1 MAYGEFEIRGFTNKP
16 EDSRIFLNGNN
27 NDKESFMAKAQTPN
41 EDFDLSPV
49 YVNVDGNCPWTNLYI
64 TNNQNTSEENPPEL
78 VETKNEVSL
87 FPILPNQL
95 YSNSQMYTGTGIYNL
110 KKDLKYGSIY
120 YQQQSWFNSEQALGI
135 DTTFAGYQGNDFPV
149 MRGNLGESNPV
160 TKFGSRSVIL
170 YIRVIAGK
178 IVNGQLSNIQ
188 ASSLKNYCE
197 TEYKERPYVSC
208 VQVVP
213 YILNTDSPA
222 EGLHRYNSVLSGS
235 VYSSSNYGPRLSF
248 IPLMP
253 NHNFDVITDGDPKT
267 LELSLFDAYVPSGV
281 DTIND
286 TNQVIFGSIYSSG
299 SSSTVYSKFTQYV
312 ITLDDRCDFNY
323 HTNTVTGVK
332 YTEPATDVVKKFGN
346 IDNFREQMRRS
357 TAYFGL
363 YFCEDRSLITETITD
378 YDTFFSDNR
387 MFLGTIDKYG
397 VTHGDYTKG
406 SKNKESEFFKGKN
419 NLQKDTNVRPNF
431 YIPTTFDEDG
441 GDLDSGLND
450 RLKTSIGYS
459 GKLFKLTR
467 EQALKLIRFAGGT
480 FNTNVILNTYD
491 GLINMQYFP
500 INIKSTAA
508 AEDLTLGAYPDKN
521 NPSTIYGFNP
531 KIKAPTLLESVQ
543 YFDLGSFSIN
553 PVYGDFRDYPPYTS
567 YTLFVPFVNA
577 SCDIDPKVWLGHTL
591 RVSLIVDILT
601 GSTSAVLLRDD
612 LIYKTLSGS
621 TGVKINMTS
630 VDMATYNG
638 AVKQAETALKNTEIS
653 TITGTIGSITGALA
667 SGAEGD
673 VGGVISNLVN
683 GMGSS
688 LTGLNNLSYIDYK
701 LQTTQPKIQQLS
713 TASSAIG
720 SAMPYK
726 MQLVRISSKMLPEY
740 DSDTYAK
747 TVGYACI
754 KNTTL
759 SQCSNFTVVSN
770 INLDSLSCDN
780 EEKRLIHDVLMSGI
794 LIK

>member
-16 EDSRIFLNGNN
+16 EDSKIYLNGNN
-27 NDKESFMAKAQTPN
+27 NDKFSFMAKAQTPN
-41 EDFDLSPV
+41 ENFDLSPV

-64 TNNQNTSEENPPEL
+64 INNQDTSEENPPIL
-78 VETKNEVSL
+78 VETKNETSL

-95 YSNSQMYTGTGIYNL
+95 YSYSLMYTGTGIYNL
-110 KKDLKYGSIY
+110 KKEERFGSKY
-120 YQQQSWFNSEQALGI
+120 YQQQSWFNNDQALGT
-135 DTTFAGYQGNDFPV
+135 DPNFAGIEGNEFPV
-149 MRGNLGESNPV
+149 MRGNFGQSNPV

-178 IVNGQLSNIQ
+178 IVNGQLSGIQ
-188 ASSLKNYCE
+188 ANSLKNYCE
-197 TEYKERPYVSC
+197 TGYKERPYVSC
-208 VQVVP
+208 VQIVP

-222 EGLHRYNSVLSGS
+222 EGLRKYNIILSGS
-235 VYSSSNYGPRLSF
+235 AYSSLNYGPRLSF

-253 NHNFDVITDGDPKT
+253 NHSFDVITEGDPKT

-286 TNQVIFGSIYSSG
+286 ASQVIFGSIYSSG
-299 SSSTVYSKFTQYV
+299 SSSTVYSKYTQYA
-312 ITLDDRCDFNY
+312 ITIDDRCDFNY
-323 HTNTVTGVK
+323 HTNTVTGVT
-332 YTEPATDVVKKFGN
+332 YTEPATDVVKKFGG
-346 IDNFREQMRRS
+346 IDKFREEMRRS

-363 YFCEDRSLITETITD
+363 FFCEDLSLINETITD
-378 YDTFFSDNR
+378 YDTFFSDDR

-397 VTHGDYTKG
+397 VTHGDYTHG
-406 SKNKESEFFKGKN
+406 SKNKTSNFFKGKN
-419 NLQKDTNVRPNF
+419 NLQKDTNVKPGYYN
-431 YIPTTFDEDG
+431 PATFDQDG
-441 GDLDSGLND
+441 GDLDSGLNE
-450 RLKTSIGYS
+450 RLITSIGYS

-480 FNTNVILNTYD
+480 FNTDVILNTYD

-500 INIKSTAA
+500 LNIKSTSAT
-508 AEDLTLGAYPDKN
+508 ENLTLGAYPGKN
-521 NPSTIYGFNP
+521 DPSKIYGFNP
-531 KIKAPTLLESVQ
+531 GIKAPTLLESVQ
-543 YFDLGSFSIN
+543 YIDLGYFNII
-553 PVYGDFRDYPPYTS
+553 PVYNDFRDYEPYTT

-601 GSTSAVLLRDD
+601 GSTTAVLLRDD

-638 AVKQAETALKNTEIS
+638 AIKQAETTLKNSEIS
-653 TITGTIGSITGALA
+653 TATGTIGSAVGAIA

-673 VGGVISNLVN
+673 VGGVISNLTSGV
-683 GMGSS
+683 GSL
-688 LTGLNNLSYIDYK
+688 LTGLNNMNYIDYK

-740 DSDTYAK
+740 NSDTYAK
-747 TVGYACI
+747 TVGYACL

-780 EEKRLIHDVLMSGI
+780 EEKKLIHDVLMSGI

>member
-16 EDSRIFLNGNN
+16 KDSKIYLNGNN
-27 NDKESFMAKAQTPN
+27 SDKESFMAKAQTPN
-41 EDFDLSPV
+41 KDFDLSPV
-49 YVNVDGNCPWTNLYI
+49 YVNVDGNCHWTNLYI
-64 TNNQNTSEENPPEL
+64 INNQDTSEENPPEL
-78 VETKNEVSL
+78 VTTKNEISL

-95 YSNSQMYTGTGIYNL
+95 YSDPQMYTGTGIYNL

-135 DTTFAGYQGNDFPV
+135 DKTFAGFAGNEFPV
-149 MRGNLGESNPV
+149 MRGNFGQSNLV

-170 YIRVIAGK
+170 YIRVIAGNV
-178 IVNGQLSNIQ
+178 VNGQLTNIQ
-188 ASSLKNYCE
+188 ANSLKNYCE
-197 TEYKERPYVSC
+197 TGYKERPYVSC

-213 YILNTDSPA
+213 YILNTDLPA
-222 EGLHRYNSVLSGS
+222 EGLRKYNTILSGS
-235 VYSSSNYGPRLSF
+235 TYSSTNYGPRLSF

-253 NHNFDVITDGDPKT
+253 NHSFDVITGGDPET
-267 LELSLFDAYVPSGV
+267 LELSLFDAYVPSG
-281 DTIND
+281 DSTIND
-286 TNQVIFGSIYSSG
+286 ASQVIFGSIYSSG
-299 SSSTVYSKFTQYV
+299 ASTTVYSKFTQYV
-312 ITLDDRCDFNY
+312 ITIDDRCDFNY

-332 YTEPATDVVKKFGN
+332 YTEPATDVVKKFGS
-346 IDNFREQMRRS
+346 IDKFREEMRRS

-363 YFCEDRSLITETITD
+363 FFCEDLSLINETITD

-387 MFLGTIDKYG
+387 MFLGTIDNNG
-397 VTHGDYTKG
+397 ITHGDYTKG
-406 SKNKESEFFKGKN
+406 SKNKDSKFFKDKN
-419 NLQKDTNVRPNF
+419 DLQKNTNVIPSF
-431 YIPTTFDEDG
+431 YIPATFDEDG
-441 GDLDSGLND
+441 GDLDSGLNK
-450 RLKTSIGYS
+450 LLNTSIGYS

-467 EQALKLIRFAGGT
+467 EQAFKLIKFAGGT
-480 FNTNVILNTYD
+480 FNTKVILNTYD

-500 INIKSTAA
+500 VNIKSTAMT
-508 AEDLTLGAYPDKN
+508 EDLTLGAYPGKN
-521 NPSTIYGFNP
+521 DPSTIYGFNP
-531 KIKAPTLLESVQ
+531 GIKAPTLVESVQ

-553 PVYGDFRDYPPYTS
+553 PIYGDFRDYAPYTS

-601 GSTSAVLLRDD
+601 GSTTAVLLRDE
-612 LIYKTLSGS
+612 LIYKTLTGS

-638 AVKQAETALKNTEIS
+638 AIKQAETTLKNTEMAA
-653 TITGTIGSITGALA
+653 ITGLISSVTGAFS
-667 SGAEGD
+667 SGVQGD
-673 VGGVISNLVN
+673 AAGVVSNLVD
-683 GMGSS
+683 GIGSS
-688 LTGLNNLSYIDYK
+688 LTGINNIGYIEYK
-701 LQTTQPKIQQLS
+701 LQTTQPKFQQLS

-720 SAMPYK
+720 SSMPYK
-726 MQLVRISSKMLPEY
+726 LQLVRISSKMLPEY

-747 TVGYACI
+747 TVGYACL

-770 INLDSLSCDN
+770 INLDSLLCDN

>member
-1 MAYGEFEIRGFTNKP
+1 MAYGEFEIRGFANKP
-16 EDSRIFLNGNN
+16 EDTKIYLNGSN

-41 EDFDLSPV
+41 EDFDLSPA

-64 TNNQNTSEENPPEL
+64 INNQNTSKENPPEL
-78 VETKNEVSL
+78 VTTKNEISL

-95 YSNSQMYTGTGIYNL
+95 YSYPLMYTGTGIYSL
-110 KKDLKYGSIY
+110 QKDERFGSKY
-120 YQQQSWFNSEQALGI
+120 YQQQSWFNNEQALGT
-135 DTTFAGYQGNDFPV
+135 DTSFAGFQGNEFPV
-149 MRGNLGESNPV
+149 MRGNFGESNPL

-170 YIRVIAGK
+170 YVRVIAGK
-178 IVNGQLSNIQ
+178 IVNGQLSSIQ
-188 ASSLKNYCE
+188 ATSLKKYCE
-197 TEYKERPYVSC
+197 TAYEELPYVSC

-222 EGLHRYNSVLSGS
+222 EGLRKYNVILSGNT
-235 VYSSSNYGPRLSF
+235 YSSMNYGPRLSF

-253 NHNFDVITDGDPKT
+253 KHSFDIINDGDPKT

-286 TNQVIFGSIYSSG
+286 TSQVIFGSMYSFGSSTIYSK
-299 SSSTVYSKFTQYV
+299 YAQYL
-312 ITLDDRCDFNY
+312 ITIDDRCDFNY
-323 HTNTVTGVK
+323 YTNTQTSIT
-332 YTEPATDVVKKFGN
+332 YTEPATDVVKKFGS

-363 YFCEDRSLITETITD
+363 FFCEDNSFVNETITD
-378 YDTFFSDNR
+378 YDAFFSDNR
-387 MFLGTIDKYG
+387 MFLGTIDNNG
-397 VTHGDYTKG
+397 ITHGDYTKG
-406 SKNKESEFFKGKN
+406 SKNKDSKFFKGKN
-419 NLQKDTNVRPNF
+419 NLQKDTNVRPSF

-441 GDLDSGLND
+441 GDLDSGLNK
-450 RLKTSIGYS
+450 LLNTSIGYS

-467 EQALKLIRFAGGT
+467 EQALKLIKFAGGT
-480 FNTNVILNTYD
+480 FNTQVVLNTYD

-500 INIKSTAA
+500 INIRSTAMV
-508 AEDLTLGAYPDKN
+508 ENLTLGAYPGKN
-521 NPSTIYGFNP
+521 DPSTIYGFDP
-531 KIKAPTLLESVQ
+531 GIKAPIVFESVQ

-553 PVYGDFRDYPPYTS
+553 PVYGDFRDYAPYTS

-591 RVSLIVDILT
+591 RVNLIVDILT
-601 GSTSAVLLRDD
+601 GSTTAVLLRDE
-612 LIYKTLSGS
+612 LIYKTLTGS

-638 AVKQAETALKNTEIS
+638 AVKQAETTLKNTEMAAINGLINS
-653 TITGTIGSITGALA
+653 VTGAFS
-667 SGAEGD
+667 SGVQGD
-673 VGGVISNLVN
+673 AGGVVSNLAN
-683 GMGSS
+683 GISSS
-688 LTGLNNLSYIDYK
+688 LIGINNIGYIEYK
-701 LQTTQPKIQQLS
+701 LQTTQPKFQQLS

-726 MQLVRISSKMLPEY
+726 LQLVRISSKMLPEY

-747 TVGYACI
+747 TVGYACL

-770 INLDSLSCDN
+770 INLDSLLCDN

>member
-1 MAYGEFEIRGFTNKP
+1 MAYGNFEIRGFTNKP
-16 EDSRIFLNGNN
+16 EDSKIYLNGSN

-41 EDFDLSPV
+41 EDFDLNPV
-49 YVNVDGNCPWTNLYI
+49 YVNVDGNCPWTNIYI
-64 TNNQNTSEENPPEL
+64 TNNQNTSKENPPEL
-78 VETKNEVSL
+78 VTTKNEVSL

-95 YSNSQMYTGTGIYNL
+95 YSYPLMYTGTGIYSL
-110 KKDLKYGSIY
+110 KKDEKFGSKY
-120 YQQQSWFNSEQALGI
+120 YQQQSWFNNDQALGT
-135 DTTFAGYQGNDFPV
+135 DPNFAGYQGNEFPV
-149 MRGNLGESNPV
+149 MRGNVGQSNPV
-160 TKFGSRSVIL
+160 TKFGSRSIIL

-178 IVNGQLSNIQ
+178 IVNGQLSSIQ
-188 ASSLKNYCE
+188 ATSLKKYCE
-197 TEYKERPYVSC
+197 TVYKELPYVSC

-213 YILNTDSPA
+213 YILNTDTPA
-222 EGLHRYNSVLSGS
+222 EGLRKYNVILSGNT
-235 VYSSSNYGPRLSF
+235 YSSINYGPRLSF

-253 NHNFDVITDGDPKT
+253 NHSFDVITDGDPKT
-267 LELSLFDAYVPSGV
+267 LDLSLFDAYVPSGV

-286 TNQVIFGSIYSSG
+286 ANQVIFGSIYSFG
-299 SSSTVYSKFTQYV
+299 SSSTVYSTHTQYV
-312 ITLDDRCDFNY
+312 ITIDDRCDFNY

-332 YTEPATDVVKKFGN
+332 YTEPATDVVKKFGS

-363 YFCEDRSLITETITD
+363 FFCEDNSFVNETITD

-397 VTHGDYTKG
+397 VTHGDYTNG
-406 SKNKESEFFKGKN
+406 SKNKTSNFFKGKN
-419 NLQKDTNVRPNF
+419 NLQKDTNVKPGYYN
-431 YIPTTFDEDG
+431 PGTFDEDG
-441 GDLDSGLND
+441 GDLDSGLNE
-450 RLKTSIGYS
+450 LIKTSIGYS
-459 GKLFKLTR
+459 GKLFKLNR

-480 FNTNVILNTYD
+480 FNTDVILNTYD

-500 INIKSTAA
+500 LNLKSTATR
-508 AEDLTLGAYPDKN
+508 EDLTLGAYPDKN
-521 NPSTIYGFNP
+521 DPSTIYGFNP

-543 YFDLGSFSIN
+543 YFDLGYFNIT
-553 PVYGDFRDYPPYTS
+553 PVYNDFRDYEPYTT

-601 GSTSAVLLRDD
+601 GSTTAVLLRDD
-612 LIYKTLSGS
+612 LIYKTLTGS

-638 AVKQAETALKNTEIS
+638 AIKQAETTLKNTEIS
-653 TITGTIGSITGALA
+653 TVTGTIGSVVGAFA

-673 VGGVISNLVN
+673 VGGVISNLASGV
-683 GMGSS
+683 GSL
-688 LTGLNNLSYIDYK
+688 LTGLNNMDYIDYK
-701 LQTTQPKIQQLS
+701 LQTTQPKVQQLS

-740 DSDTYAK
+740 NSDTYAK
-747 TVGYACI
+747 TVGYACL

-759 SQCSNFTVVSN
+759 SQCSNFTVVGN

-780 EEKRLIHDVLMSGI
+780 EEKKLIHDVLMSGI

>member
-1 MAYGEFEIRGFTNKP
+1 MAYGEFEIRGFANKP
-16 EDSRIFLNGNN
+16 EDSKIYLNGNN

-41 EDFDLSPV
+41 NDFDLSPV
-49 YVNVDGNCPWTNLYI
+49 YVNVDGNCSWTNLYI
-64 TNNQNTSEENPPEL
+64 TNNQNTSKENPPEL

-95 YSNSQMYTGTGIYNL
+95 YSDPQMYTGTGIYNL
-110 KKDLKYGSIY
+110 KKDEKYGSKY
-120 YQQQSWFNSEQALGI
+120 YQQQSWFNSDQALGT
-135 DTTFAGYQGNDFPV
+135 DHTFAGIQGNEFPV
-149 MRGNLGESNPV
+149 IRGNFGQSNPI

-170 YIRVIAGK
+170 YTRVIAGK
-178 IVNGQLSNIQ
+178 IVNGQLSSIQ
-188 ASSLKNYCE
+188 ATSLKKYCE
-197 TEYKERPYVSC
+197 ILYKELPYVSC

-213 YILNTDSPA
+213 YILNTDTPA
-222 EGLHRYNSVLSGS
+222 EGLRKYNVILSGNT
-235 VYSSSNYGPRLSF
+235 YSSSNYGPRLSF

-253 NHNFDVITDGDPKT
+253 KHNFDVITGGDPKT
-267 LELSLFDAYVPSGV
+267 LELSLFDAYVPSG
-281 DTIND
+281 DSTIND
-286 TNQVIFGSIYSSG
+286 TSQVIFGSIYSSG

-312 ITLDDRCDFNY
+312 ITIDDRCDFNY

-332 YTEPATDVVKKFGN
+332 YTEPATDVVKKFGS
-346 IDNFREQMRRS
+346 IDKFREEMRRS

-363 YFCEDRSLITETITD
+363 FFCEDNSLFNETITD
-378 YDTFFSDNR
+378 YDTFFSDDR

-397 VTHGDYTKG
+397 VTHGDYTNG
-406 SKNKESEFFKGKN
+406 AKNKTSNFFKGKN
-419 NLQKDTNVRPNF
+419 NLQKDTNVKPGYYN
-431 YIPTTFDEDG
+431 PATFDQDG
-441 GDLDSGLND
+441 GDLDSGLNE

-467 EQALKLIRFAGGT
+467 EQALKLIKFAGGT
-480 FNTNVILNTYD
+480 FNTDVILNTYD

-500 INIKSTAA
+500 INIKSTGAK
-508 AEDLTLGAYPDKN
+508 EDLTLGAYPGKN
-521 NPSTIYGFNP
+521 ATSTIYGFNP
-531 KIKAPTLLESVQ
+531 GIQAPTLLESVQ
-543 YFDLGSFSIN
+543 YFDLGYFNII
-553 PVYGDFRDYPPYTS
+553 PVYNDFRDYEPYTT

-601 GSTSAVLLRDD
+601 GSTTAVLLRDE
-612 LIYKTLSGS
+612 LIYKTLTGS

-638 AVKQAETALKNTEIS
+638 AIKQAETTLKNSEIS
-653 TITGTIGSITGALA
+653 TATGTIGSAVGAIA

-673 VGGVISNLVN
+673 VGGVISNLTSGV
-683 GMGSS
+683 GSL
-688 LTGLNNLSYIDYK
+688 LTGLNNMNYIDYK

-740 DSDTYAK
+740 NSDTYAK
-747 TVGYACI
+747 TVGYACL

-780 EEKRLIHDVLMSGI
+780 EEKKLIHDVLMSGI